1 MKMEPL
7 NENELEWLDDVL
19 TKYNTDQA
27 ILDVAELDGLITAVL
42 SSPRPIEP
50 EQWLVA
56 IWGGPAY
63 VPRWTSE
70 KEMTRFMELV
80 FQHRRTQPPG
90 LKTIQNSSSRC
101 LACEKLMAMN

>member
-50 EQWLVA
+50 EQWLVV
-56 IWGGPAY
+56 IWGG
-63 VPRWTSE
+63 
-70 KEMTRFMELV
+70 TRV
-80 FQHRRTQPPG
+80 RTA
-90 LKTIQNSSSRC
+90 LDI
-101 LACEKLMAMN
+101 